1 MRGSEATIFVDE
13 HHPSSSSLIK
23 PLALFLVIRPCAHA
37 KAHVQSLIAK
47 QQGVLE
53 ALTLRQ

>member
-1 MRGSEATIFVDE
+1 MNTIPAFRFINE
-13 HHPSSSSLIK
+13 T
-23 PLALFLVIRPCAHA
+23 LAFFLVIRPCARAHA

-47 QQGVLE
+47 QQGVLQ